1 MGAPL
6 ETPPVGMARIATIG
20 GEYLGLTAE
29 QHGALVE
36 LYRARLCRLLHTPV
50 EGSAELA
57 RQEQVCL
64 RSRGLLNAV
73 RTLTWLGEGEAA
85 SALLRAAP
93 HN

>member
-1 MGAPL
+1 MGVPL
-6 ETPPVGMARIATIG
+6 ETPSVGTARIATIG

-29 QHGALVE
+29 QHGTLVE
-36 LYRARLCRLLHTPV
+36 LYRARLCRLLHTSV
-50 EGSAELA
+50 DGSAELA